1 MAAATA
7 TATTTTNPT
16 DEQIQRDV
24 LAELK
29 WDARLQPNE
38 IGVIVKDGIV
48 TLTGWVDSYSKKW
61 AAEEAAHRVRG
72 VKAVANDIEVRLP
85 SIAERTDA
93 DIAAAAVRALEWDAF
108 VSVDKLDVTVSKGWV
123 TLKGE
128 VEWQFQKEDAERVVC
143 RLSGVKGVTNL
154 IVVKPRVTPSELK
167 QKIEQAL
174 IRTAQTDAQ
183 RITVDVQGS
192 KVILKG
198 TVRSWA
204 EREEAERAAWSA
216 PGVSSVEN
224 RIAIVI

>member
-1 MAAATA
+1 MATA
-7 TATTTTNPT
+7 TATRTETHT

-24 LAELK
+24 LAEMK
-29 WDARLQPNE
+29 YDARVQPNE
-38 IGVIVKDGIV
+38 IGVTVEDGVV
-48 TLTGWVDSYSKKW
+48 TLTGLVDSYTKKW

-72 VKAVANDIEVRLP
+72 VKAVANEIEVRLS
-85 SIAERTDA
+85 SIAERTDT

-108 VSVDKLDVTVSKGWV
+108 VSVEKLDITVSKGWV
-123 TLKGE
+123 TLKGD

>member
-1 MAAATA
+1 MATAAATA
-7 TATTTTNPT
+7 TTSTKPT

-38 IGVIVKDGIV
+38 IGVIVKDGVV
-48 TLTGWVDSYSKKW
+48 TLTGWVDSYAKKW

-85 SIAERTDA
+85 VSDERTDA

-108 VSVDKLDVTVSKGWV
+108 VPVEKLDVTVSKGWV
-123 TLKGE
+123 TLRGE
-128 VEWQFQKEDAERVVC
+128 LEWQFQKEDAERVVR

-183 RITVDVQGS
+183 RITVEVEGS

-198 TVRSWA
+198 NVRSWA

-216 PGVSSVEN
+216 PGVTSVEN
-224 RIAIVI
+224 RIAVAI

>member
-1 MAAATA
+1 MATA
-7 TATTTTNPT
+7 TATRTETHT

-24 LAELK
+24 LAEMK
-29 WDARLQPNE
+29 YDARVQPNE
-38 IGVIVKDGIV
+38 IGVTVEDGVV
-48 TLTGWVDSYSKKW
+48 TLTGLVDSYTKKW

-72 VKAVANDIEVRLP
+72 VKAVANEIEVRLS
-85 SIAERTDA
+85 SIAERTDT

-108 VSVDKLDVTVSKGWV
+108 VPVEKLDVTVSKGWV
-123 TLKGE
+123 TLRGE
-128 VEWQFQKEDAERVVC
+128 VEWQFQKEDAERVVR

-174 IRTAQTDAQ
+174 IRSADTDAE

-224 RIAIVI
+224 RITISY